1 MHPDKTVIRFATA
14 AMMFLPS
21 VVYAS
26 EKVNPLTAAE
36 QEGLIH
42 EVASKGGMPQLDFAN
57 KLTVSQIVWGAIIFA
72 VFYLLLS
79 RWALPRVGAVLETR
93 EATISTDLDSARAAK
108 AKADTAT
115 AELTDAILRA
125 RAEAQSAIS
134 AAIDQAK
141 QAAAAQA
148 AESNARLEAQISAAE
163 QRIGVARAAA
173 MGALREV
180 ATDTAN
186 AVVSR
191 LTGIS
196 PDSARIDQAVG
207 TLLAARGQA

>member
-36 QEGLIH
+36 QEGLMH

-79 RWALPRVGAVLETR
+79 RWALLGAAGAACVP
-93 EATISTDLDSARAAK
+93 SARAAK